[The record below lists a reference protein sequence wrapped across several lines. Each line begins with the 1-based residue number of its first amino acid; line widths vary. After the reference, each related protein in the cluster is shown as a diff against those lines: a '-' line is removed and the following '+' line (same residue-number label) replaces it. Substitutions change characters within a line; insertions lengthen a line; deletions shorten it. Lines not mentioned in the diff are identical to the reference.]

1 MKSPNSPSLF
11 FLRLVASLAPRAGSL
26 AAIVVF
32 AALLAL
38 IAYGARASD
47 NAQPPAAPAPGTPPT
62 VKVIIHYLGKAYDEP
77 VPLSLVDQ
85 VITDNGLAG
94 ARIAIQDNNKS
105 GQFLGQEY
113 DLVEDILPADG
124 DVVAKAKEILKD
136 GPAIIV
142 ADLEAKDLLA
152 VADLPEAKDS
162 IIFNIRLSE
171 DVLRGEECRF
181 NSSTSRRAHRCAPT
195 RSRNI
200 SSGRNGPNGSC

>member
-1 MKSPNSPSLF
+1 M
-11 FLRLVASLAPRAGSL
+11 VASLAPRVGSL

-62 VKVIIHYLGKAYDEP
+62 VKVIIHYLGKTYDEP

-136 GPAIIV
+136 GPAIII

-162 IIFNIRLSE
+162 IIFNIRLSD
-171 DVLRGEECRF
+171 DVLRERAMPLQRLP
-181 NSSTSRRAHRCAPT
+181 RRAELIDARRRA
-195 RSRNI
+195 RAI
-200 SSGRNGPNGSC
+200 SHLEEMAQMVRAEGRRRVRQGL